1 MKLQYMSDIHL
12 ETYKHAFPLEPV
24 APNLALIG
32 DICGAYHKNLR
43 PFLERCAANF
53 ETVLYVPGNH
63 EYYGH
68 TLQEVDDSLESL
80 CAELGIEYLQCRT
93 VKIDEVAISGCTL
106 WCEPTVEAFERKNKR
121 YWLKDFPRDA
131 MILEYQRH
139 RAFLA
144 AAAASAHSQSQ
155 SHIFLTHYAPMVEMN
170 GIYQDLPSV
179 SMFAT
184 DLKSMFRA
192 PLRHWLCGHVHQN
205 LTLIENEIPCQT
217 NCFGY
222 PQEADIHASFDLQKC
237 VEI

>member
-12 ETYKHAFPLEPV
+12 ETYKHPFPLDPV

-32 DICGAYHKNLR
+32 DICGAYHKNLI
-43 PFLERCAANF
+43 PFLERCAANY
-53 ETVLYVPGNH
+53 ETVLFVPGNH

-68 TLQEVDDSLESL
+68 TLDAVEESLESL

-93 VKIDEVAISGCTL
+93 VEIDDVVISGCTL

-121 YWLKDFPRDA
+121 YWLKDYSRDQ
-131 MILEYQRH
+131 MIQEHQRH
-139 RAFLA
+139 VEFLNRAQA
-144 AAAASAHSQSQ
+144 KSH

-184 DLKSMFRA
+184 DLKRMFQA
-192 PLRHWLCGHVHQN
+192 PLRYWLCGHVHQN
-205 LTLIENEIPCQT
+205 LTLYENGIPCQT

-222 PQEADIHASFDLQKC
+222 PNEADVHASFDLQKC